1 MKGQAGRMAIE
12 VIAHTGDDQLSP
24 RLVDDW
30 RALACDA
37 GLPFSSPD
45 WMLPFWRHVHRP
57 EGAELCLIEV
67 RDGKELLGV
76 GPFYGPASRGI
87 LGLADY
93 RLLGAGAGHRTGP
106 VARAGREHAVA
117 VAIAEALGDH
127 RQTPT
132 MLALDAV
139 PADSPWPHTVSEAWP
154 GARPAVVVSRHTQG
168 LTSVMRGDFDEW
180 MGSRSRRF
188 RERLRRRQRQLAE
201 RGVTIRRSETRQ
213 QLMTDV
219 DALFDLHRQ
228 RFAAQ
233 DRKSALDSEHCRRGA
248 SEAAAAMHEYGAT
261 RLWVAEAEGEVIA
274 ASLAFRAGERISGW
288 TSGMNPEWAGLS
300 PGFVLTVEVI
310 RDAHEI
316 GARSLCFGSGDYEYK
331 ARLADED
338 EPLVWLSLV
347 MRGPRYPLARGR
359 LLPGKLAPIARRL
372 QAGVLRRS
380 AGALFAPSLLDI
392 PF

>member
-1 MKGQAGRMAIE
+1 MAIE

-24 RLVDDW
+24 GLVDGW
-30 RALACDA
+30 RRLAQDA
-37 GLPFSSPD
+37 SMPFSTPE

-57 EGAELCLIEV
+57 AGAELCLVEV
-67 RDGKELLGV
+67 RDGDELLGV

-87 LGLADY
+87 LGLAEY

-106 VARAGREHAVA
+106 IARAGREDAVA
-117 VAIAEALGDH
+117 AAIAEALGDR

-139 PADSPWPHTVSEAWP
+139 PADSIWPQAVSRAWP
-154 GARPAVVVSRHTQG
+154 GAQPAVVVSRQMQG

-180 MGSRSRRF
+180 MASRSRRF

-201 RGVTIRRSETRQ
+201 QGVTIRRSESPRQ
-213 QLMTDV
+213 LTADV

-233 DRKSALDSEHCRRGA
+233 DRKTALDSEGCRRGA
-248 SEAAAAMHEYGAT
+248 SEAAALMHESGAT
-261 RLWVAEAEGEVIA
+261 RLWVAEFEGEVIA
-274 ASLAFRAGERISGW
+274 ASLAFRAGDRISGW
-288 TSGMNPEWAGLS
+288 TSGMNPEWAGFS

-331 ARLADED
+331 ARLADD
-338 EPLVWLSLV
+338 DDPLVWLSLV
-347 MRGPRYPLARGR
+347 MKGPRYPLARGR
-359 LLPGKLAPIARRL
+359 LLPGKLGPIARRM
-372 QAGVLRRS
+372 QAGALRRS
-380 AGALFAPSLLDI
+380 AGAYVAPSLLEV